1 MLVEEFKNCVTERT
15 VIYLNEQKVATLQQ
29 AATLA
34 EEFAL
39 MHKSVFSK
47 SDPPFHR
54 GFSQRSD
61 DARITQPR
69 AALSGPMAERQC
81 FFCHKPGH
89 LIADCISMKRKQQV
103 PGPKPAGAAC
113 RPTKGMGLI
122 KTVSSGSRPELKHW
136 EPVHNKNRFSIPIPT
151 DECFKPF
158 IFTGLVSL
166 TGKSEDQCSVTVLR
180 DTGGSQSFILA
191 SVLPVS
197 DTSACDTST
206 IVRGIGMGFVPA
218 PLHYIHV
225 TSDLVTGLFPVA
237 IRPCFPVEGVDFIMG
252 NDIAGGKVYPA
263 PEVVSV
269 PIDDSEPDDLVNHH
283 PDVFKFSVLTSAQAR
298 KQAQEVELSDSL
310 FSSVLSEEVLQP
322 GDGLVDCT
330 SKESEELKESVSA
343 SEIPVSL
350 TREAL
355 ISAQKRDSSLAKC
368 FAAVEGGDCKGLQSF
383 CVDDGVLMR
392 KWVSRMGKSS
402 DDSIEDW
409 GTVQQLVV
417 PIDCRQQVLE
427 LAHEHLWSGHL
438 GVTKTYD
445 RMLKH
450 FFWPGM
456 KADIDVLP
464 TLSDC
469 NPSNQE
475 MECTW
480 SPDDYISWEQ
490 TGTRGQCAIEQL
502 IHACVAA
509 SERSAVGVEISCD
522 LVVR

>member
-1 MLVEEFKNCVTERT
+1 MEEFKNCVTERT

-69 AALSGPMAERQC
+69 AALSGPMAGRQC

-89 LIADCISMKRKQQV
+89 LIADCISMKHKQQV
-103 PGPKPAGAAC
+103 PGPNPAGAAY

-122 KTVSSGSRPELKHW
+122 NTVSSGSRP
-136 EPVHNKNRFSIPIPT
+136 VVKNIP

-166 TGKSEDQCSVTVLR
+166 TGKSEDQCSVMVLR

-237 IRPCFPVEGVDFIMG
+237 VRPCFPVEGVDFIMG
-252 NDIAGGKVYPA
+252 NDIAGGKLYPT

-283 PDVFKFSVLTSAQAR
+283 PDVFKVSVLTRAQAR

-310 FSSVLSEEVLQP
+310 FSSVLSV
-322 GDGLVDCT
+322 VI
-330 SKESEELKESVSA
+330 SEEEGRRHRIAFNSLYLFSFRPIIYQVNGEALYDSRV
-343 SEIPVSL
+343 ERPVSYL
-350 TREAL
+350 
-355 ISAQKRDSSLAKC
+355 SL
-368 FAAVEGGDCKGLQSF
+368 GDL
-383 CVDDGVLMR
+383 
-392 KWVSRMGKSS
+392 
-402 DDSIEDW
+402 
-409 GTVQQLVV
+409 
-417 PIDCRQQVLE
+417 
-427 LAHEHLWSGHL
+427 
-438 GVTKTYD
+438 
-445 RMLKH
+445 
-450 FFWPGM
+450 
-456 KADIDVLP
+456 
-464 TLSDC
+464 
-469 NPSNQE
+469 
-475 MECTW
+475 
-480 SPDDYISWEQ
+480 
-490 TGTRGQCAIEQL
+490 
-502 IHACVAA
+502 
-509 SERSAVGVEISCD
+509 
-522 LVVR
+522 